1 MPLCNMCAKE
11 VRYGEEFR
19 FVIICNHCGCEET
32 IRLCHKCAF
41 KLKSDLEQYWEKM
54 RKKA

>member
-41 KLKSDLEQYWEKM
+41 KLKSDLEQYWQKM